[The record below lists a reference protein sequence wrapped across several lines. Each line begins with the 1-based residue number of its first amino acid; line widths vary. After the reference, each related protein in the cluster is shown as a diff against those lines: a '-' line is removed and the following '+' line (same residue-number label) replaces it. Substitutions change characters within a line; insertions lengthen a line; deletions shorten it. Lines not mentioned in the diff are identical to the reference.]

1 MSYKINYTVYYEK
14 TTDYVEVVVNCDCLH
29 SCNENKFG
37 QYMEDDGS
45 IRVVYKDNI
54 IYAKIGV
61 SCMREVYEAY
71 GSHCNEYNC
80 YDLYMANILVNGEEV
95 LDKSIFDYMY
105 GMEMPSHLKDP
116 FIFYENATIEIS
128 SSNK

>member
-1 MSYKINYTVYYEK
+1 M
-14 TTDYVEVVVNCDCLH
+14 D
-29 SCNENKFG
+29 
-37 QYMEDDGS
+37 DDGS
-45 IRVVYKDNI
+45 IRVLYQDNI

-71 GSHCNEYNC
+71 GYHCNEYEC
-80 YDLYMANILVNGEEV
+80 YDLYNATILVNGVEV

-105 GMEMPSHLKDP
+105 GMEMPPHLKDP
-116 FIFYENATIEIS
+116 FIFTENSTIEIS

>member
-1 MSYKINYTVYYEK
+1 MSLGRMTSLKSVQPEK
-14 TTDYVEVVVNCDCLH
+14 TW
-29 SCNENKFG
+29 
-37 QYMEDDGS
+37 
-45 IRVVYKDNI
+45 
-54 IYAKIGV
+54 V
-61 SCMREVYEAY
+61 SKSMF
-71 GSHCNEYNC
+71 
-80 YDLYMANILVNGEEV
+80 LV